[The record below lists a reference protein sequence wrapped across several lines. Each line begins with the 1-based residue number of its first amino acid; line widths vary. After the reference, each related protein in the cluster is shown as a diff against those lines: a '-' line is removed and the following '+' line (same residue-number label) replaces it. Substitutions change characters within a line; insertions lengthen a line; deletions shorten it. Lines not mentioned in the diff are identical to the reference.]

1 MEEKNEEKEGKA
13 EESKVPEEKEESE
26 EREELRFPH
35 NLAGVSQL
43 KEDIM
48 ETKARTLGDFLSRR
62 EIRYVEMYTASI
74 LEKFKHYIK
83 AVVIWGSSKTGIGKK
98 RSSDIDVAVIVD
110 DTDVRRMSR
119 PELKERLFQHLLQR
133 AYPISRRIHPQ
144 PYLLSEF
151 LEYVR
156 EGNPVIYN
164 VLKDGFV
171 VYDTGFFLPLQR
183 LLGMGNIRPSKECVD
198 KHIAISLDLLDL
210 AKSTLTEKLTYDLEQ
225 AVVSSAQAVLMEL
238 GYRPPAPR
246 EVAKF
251 VEEFLVK
258 KEKLIDEEYVKIA
271 KDVIDFYKSIEHREK
286 REVSGK
292 EFDEYFD
299 KANRFVKKMIELLEK
314 IRKEKGE
321 EFMYEIVEKL
331 KEEKKLEVK
340 RDGLVKVEKGKK
352 KAEEEAEKLIKE
364 GLGQR

>member
-1 MEEKNEEKEGKA
+1 MEGKSAGREEKGREINKEDEEKGK
-13 EESKVPEEKEESE
+13 V
-26 EREELRFPH
+26 RRFPY

-43 KEDIM
+43 KEAVM
-48 ETKARTLGDFLSRR
+48 ERKARTLGDFLTRR

-83 AVVIWGSSKTGIGKK
+83 AVVIWGSSKTGIGKRK
-98 RSSDIDVAVIVD
+98 TSDIDVAVIVD
-110 DTDVRRMSR
+110 DTDVRRMTR

-133 AYPISRRIHPQ
+133 AYPISKRIHPQ

-171 VYDTGFFLPLQR
+171 IYDTGFFLPLQR
-183 LLGMGNIRPSKECVD
+183 LLGMGNIKPSKECVD

-251 VEEFLVK
+251 VEEILVK
-258 KEKLIDEEYVKIA
+258 KEKLVDEEYAKIA
-271 KDVIDFYKSIEHREK
+271 KEVVELYKSVEHRERK
-286 REVSGK
+286 EVSGK
-292 EFDEYFD
+292 EFDEYFE
-299 KANRFVKKMIELLEK
+299 KTNKFVKKMIELLEK
-314 IRKEKGE
+314 LRKERGE
-321 EFMYEIVEKL
+321 QFMYEIAEKL
-331 KEEKKLEVK
+331 RKEKEKLEIR
-340 RDGLVKVEKGKK
+340 RDGLVKIEKGKK
-352 KAEEEAEKLIKE
+352 EIEEKAEKLIRE

>member
-1 MEEKNEEKEGKA
+1 MEEKSAGRGEKEREMNEED
-13 EESKVPEEKEESE
+13 EEKGKV
-26 EREELRFPH
+26 RRFPY

-43 KEDIM
+43 KEAVM
-48 ETKARTLGDFLSRR
+48 ERKARTLGDFLTRR

-83 AVVIWGSSKTGIGKK
+83 AVVIWGSSKTGIGKRK
-98 RSSDIDVAVIVD
+98 TSDIDVAVIVD
-110 DTDVRRMSR
+110 DTDVRRMTR

-133 AYPISRRIHPQ
+133 AYPISKRIHPQ

-183 LLGMGNIRPSKECVD
+183 LLGMGNIKPSKECVD

-251 VEEFLVK
+251 VEEILVK
-258 KEKLIDEEYVKIA
+258 KEKLVDEEYAKIA
-271 KDVIDFYKSIEHREK
+271 KEVVELYKSVEHRERK
-286 REVSGK
+286 EVSGK
-292 EFDEYFD
+292 EFDEYFE
-299 KANRFVKKMIELLEK
+299 KTNKFVKKMIELLEK
-314 IRKEKGE
+314 LREERGE
-321 EFMYEIVEKL
+321 QFMYEIAEKL
-331 KEEKKLEVK
+331 RKEKEKLEIR
-340 RDGLVKVEKGKK
+340 RDGLVKIEKGKK
-352 KAEEEAEKLIKE
+352 EIEEKAEKLIRE

>member
-1 MEEKNEEKEGKA
+1 MEGKSA
-13 EESKVPEEKEESE
+13 
-26 EREELRFPH
+26 EREEKGRKMNEEDEERGKVQRFPY

-43 KEDIM
+43 KEAVM
-48 ETKARTLGDFLSRR
+48 ERKARTLGDFLTRR

-98 RSSDIDVAVIVD
+98 KTSDIDVAVIVD
-110 DTDVRRMSR
+110 DTDVRRMTR

-133 AYPISRRIHPQ
+133 AYPISKRIHPQ

-171 VYDTGFFLPLQR
+171 IYDTGFFLPLQR
-183 LLGMGNIRPSKECVD
+183 LLGMGNIKPSKECVD

-251 VEEFLVK
+251 VEEILVK
-258 KEKLIDEEYVKIA
+258 KEKLVDEEYAKIA
-271 KDVIDFYKSIEHREK
+271 KEVVELYKSVEHRERK
-286 REVSGK
+286 EVSGK
-292 EFDEYFD
+292 EFDEYFE
-299 KANRFVKKMIELLEK
+299 KTNKFVKKMIELLEK
-314 IRKEKGE
+314 LRKERGE
-321 EFMYEIVEKL
+321 QFMYEIAEKL
-331 KEEKKLEVK
+331 RKEKEELEIR
-340 RDGLVKVEKGKK
+340 RDGLVKIEKGKK
-352 KAEEEAEKLIKE
+352 EIEEKAEKLIRE

>member
-1 MEEKNEEKEGKA
+1 MEGKSARREEKGRKMNEED
-13 EESKVPEEKEESE
+13 EEKGKVQ
-26 EREELRFPH
+26 RFPY

-43 KEDIM
+43 KEAVM
-48 ETKARTLGDFLSRR
+48 ERKARTLGDFLTRR

-83 AVVIWGSSKTGIGKK
+83 AVVIWGSSKTGIGKRK
-98 RSSDIDVAVIVD
+98 TSDIDVAVIVD
-110 DTDVRRMSR
+110 DTDVRRMTR

-133 AYPISRRIHPQ
+133 AYPISKRIHPQ

-171 VYDTGFFLPLQR
+171 IYDTGFFLPLQR
-183 LLGMGNIRPSKECVD
+183 LLGMGNIKPSKECVD

-251 VEEFLVK
+251 VEEILVK
-258 KEKLIDEEYVKIA
+258 KEKLVDEEYAKIA
-271 KDVIDFYKSIEHREK
+271 KEVVELYKSVEHRERK
-286 REVSGK
+286 EVSGK
-292 EFDEYFD
+292 EFDEYFE
-299 KANRFVKKMIELLEK
+299 KTNKFVKRMIELLEK
-314 IRKEKGE
+314 LRKERGE
-321 EFMYEIVEKL
+321 QFMYEIAEKL
-331 KEEKKLEVK
+331 RKEKEKLEIR
-340 RDGLVKVEKGKK
+340 RDGLVKIEKGKK
-352 KAEEEAEKLIKE
+352 EIEEKAEKLIRE

>member
-1 MEEKNEEKEGKA
+1 MEGKSAGREEKGGEINKEDEEKGK
-13 EESKVPEEKEESE
+13 V
-26 EREELRFPH
+26 RRFPY

-43 KEDIM
+43 KEAVM
-48 ETKARTLGDFLSRR
+48 ERKARTLGDFLTRR

-98 RSSDIDVAVIVD
+98 KTSDIDVAVIVD
-110 DTDVRRMSR
+110 DTDVRRMTR

-133 AYPISRRIHPQ
+133 AYPISKRIHPQ

-171 VYDTGFFLPLQR
+171 IYDTGFFLPLQR
-183 LLGMGNIRPSKECVD
+183 LLGMGNIKPSKECVD

-251 VEEFLVK
+251 VEEILVK
-258 KEKLIDEEYVKIA
+258 KEKLVDEEYAKIA
-271 KDVIDFYKSIEHREK
+271 KEVVELYKSVEHRERK
-286 REVSGK
+286 EVSGK
-292 EFDEYFD
+292 EFDEYFE
-299 KANRFVKKMIELLEK
+299 KTNKFVKKMIELLEK
-314 IRKEKGE
+314 LRKERGE
-321 EFMYEIVEKL
+321 QFMYEIAEKL
-331 KEEKKLEVK
+331 RKEKEELEIR
-340 RDGLVKVEKGKK
+340 RDGLVKIEKGKK
-352 KAEEEAEKLIKE
+352 EIEEKAEKLIRE

>member
-1 MEEKNEEKEGKA
+1 MEGKSAGREEKEREINK
-13 EESKVPEEKEESE
+13 EDEEKGKVQ
-26 EREELRFPH
+26 RFPY

-43 KEDIM
+43 KEAVM
-48 ETKARTLGDFLSRR
+48 ERKARTLGDFLTRR

-83 AVVIWGSSKTGIGKK
+83 AVVIWGSSKTGIGKRK
-98 RSSDIDVAVIVD
+98 TSDIDVAVIVD
-110 DTDVRRMSR
+110 DTDVRRMTR

-133 AYPISRRIHPQ
+133 AYPISKRIHPQ

-171 VYDTGFFLPLQR
+171 IYDTGFFLPLQR
-183 LLGMGNIRPSKECVD
+183 LLGMGNIKPSKECVD

-251 VEEFLVK
+251 VEEILVK
-258 KEKLIDEEYVKIA
+258 KEKLVDEEYAKIA
-271 KDVIDFYKSIEHREK
+271 KEVVELYKSVEHRERK
-286 REVSGK
+286 EVSGK
-292 EFDEYFD
+292 EFDEYFE
-299 KANRFVKKMIELLEK
+299 KTNKFVKKMIELLEK
-314 IRKEKGE
+314 LRKERGE
-321 EFMYEIVEKL
+321 QFMYEIAEKL
-331 KEEKKLEVK
+331 RKEKEKLEIR
-340 RDGLVKVEKGKK
+340 RDGLVKIEKGKK
-352 KAEEEAEKLIKE
+352 EIEEKAEKLIRE

>member
-1 MEEKNEEKEGKA
+1 MEGKSAGREEKEREINK
-13 EESKVPEEKEESE
+13 EDEEKGKVQ
-26 EREELRFPH
+26 RFPY

-43 KEDIM
+43 KEAVM
-48 ETKARTLGDFLSRR
+48 ERKARTLGDFLTRR

-83 AVVIWGSSKTGIGKK
+83 AVVIWGSSKTGIGKRK
-98 RSSDIDVAVIVD
+98 TSDIDVAVIVD
-110 DTDVRRMSR
+110 DTDVRRMTR

-133 AYPISRRIHPQ
+133 AYPISKRIHPQ

-171 VYDTGFFLPLQR
+171 IYDTGFFLPLQR
-183 LLGMGNIRPSKECVD
+183 LLGMGNIKPSKECVD

-251 VEEFLVK
+251 VEEILVK
-258 KEKLIDEEYVKIA
+258 KEKLVDEEYAKIA
-271 KDVIDFYKSIEHREK
+271 KEVVELYKSVEHRERK
-286 REVSGK
+286 EVSGK
-292 EFDEYFD
+292 EFDEYFE
-299 KANRFVKKMIELLEK
+299 KTNKFVKKMIELLEK
-314 IRKEKGE
+314 LRKERGE
-321 EFMYEIVEKL
+321 QFMYEIAEKL
-331 KEEKKLEVK
+331 RKEKEQLEIR
-340 RDGLVKVEKGKK
+340 RDGLVKIEKGKK
-352 KAEEEAEKLIKE
+352 EIEEKAEKLIRE